1 MQHSSPALTS
11 EYYSIV
17 IGVQNKEAGP
27 VADLRVGVALTES
40 LDEMQPTG
48 GSHDDHIQVIR
59 RFAVMMISVDD
70 QSCDYHDDQGRSH
83 VIIMMISVGV
93 M

>member
-1 MQHSSPALTS
+1 MAYFFLRIQPRPSNLDISVQHSSPALTS

-17 IGVQNKEAGP
+17 IGVQNKEEGP

-48 GSHDDHIQVIR
+48 
-59 RFAVMMISVDD
+59 
-70 QSCDYHDDQGRSH
+70 RSH
-83 VIIMMISVGV
+83 VMILVLIIQGMVTLIM
-93 M
+93 